1 MPDPSEAV
9 SSWPFFVLA
18 ASVVF
23 VAAAI
28 VAFRV
33 HAFFALMLAAMFAG
47 ALSES
52 LPGAGGGSH
61 FVDAIE
67 LPMREFGAT
76 AGKIAWVI
84 ALAALIGTCLMESGA
99 ADKIV
104 RSLLRVLGERRA
116 AWALL
121 ICGFALGIPV
131 FFDTVFFLL
140 IPLAQALSLRLG
152 RHYLLYVVAIVSGSI
167 VTHSIVPPTPGP
179 LFMAETLPGVDLGLC
194 ILAGV
199 AAGAIPAIAAIGFG
213 QWLDARAPIA
223 LRTTSG
229 VELDELKAIVDKP
242 EHELPPLLLSALPV
256 ALPVVLIALA
266 SVGKALD
273 WRGSIGSAF
282 AIIEVAGNKNLAMFL
297 GAAIAL
303 GVLAVQKH
311 ASRENWAEVMVQPL
325 ATAGVIILITSAGG
339 AFGAMIQHAG
349 VGASVDALTSGKGID
364 LIWVAWLAAA
374 VMKIAQGSGTVAIIT
389 TSAMMAGL
397 IGDGSALPYHPLW
410 IYLAI
415 GFGSMMISWMNDS
428 GFWVVCKLSGF
439 TERETLTSWTLTLA
453 VISLV
458 GLAEVLLASRL
469 FPLAAR

>member
-1 MPDPSEAV
+1 M
-9 SSWPFFVLA
+9 
-18 ASVVF
+18 VF

-28 VAFRV
+28 VFFRI

-47 ALSES
+47 ALSET
-52 LPGAGGGSH
+52 LPGPPGRSH
-61 FVDAIE
+61 LVSAIE
-67 LPMREFGAT
+67 LPMLEFGAT

-84 ALAALIGTCLMESGA
+84 ALASLIGVCLMESGA

-121 ICGFALGIPV
+121 ICGFVLGIPV

-152 RHYLLYVVAIVSGSI
+152 KNYLLYVVAIASGAI
-167 VTHSIVPPTPGP
+167 ITHSIVPPTPGP
-179 LFMAETLPGVDLGLC
+179 LVMAETLPGVDLGMC
-194 ILAGV
+194 ILAGC
-199 AAGAIPAIAAIGFG
+199 AAGVIPAIAAIALGR
-213 QWLDARAPIA
+213 WLNARSPIE

-229 VELDELKAIVDKP
+229 AALSELKAIVAKD
-242 EHELPPLLLSALPV
+242 ERELPPLLVSLLPV
-256 ALPVVLIALA
+256 TLPVCLIALA
-266 SVGKALD
+266 SVGAALD
-273 WRGSIGSAF
+273 WRQTIGAAYSV
-282 AIIEVAGNKNLAMFL
+282 IEVLGNKNFAMFL

-303 GVLAVQKH
+303 AVLAKQKNLG
-311 ASRENWAEVMVQPL
+311 RDNWAKVMVDPL

-349 VGASVDALTSGKGID
+349 VGASLDALTSGKSVN
-364 LIWVAWLAAA
+364 LILVAWVAAA

-389 TSAMMAGL
+389 TSAIMAAL
-397 IGDGSALPYHPLW
+397 IGDGAALPYHPLW

-439 TERETLTSWTLTLA
+439 TERETLTTWTLSLA

-458 GLAEVLLASRL
+458 GLAEILIVSRVL
-469 FPLAAR
+469 PLTAQ

>member
-1 MPDPSEAV
+1 MSGPGEAV
-9 SSWPFFVLA
+9 SYWPFFVLA
-18 ASVVF
+18 ASMVF

-28 VAFRV
+28 VVFRI
-33 HAFFALMLAAMFAG
+33 HAFFALMLAAMLAG
-47 ALSES
+47 ALAET
-52 LPGAGGGSH
+52 LPGSPGRGH
-61 FVDAIE
+61 FVSAIE
-67 LPMREFGAT
+67 LPMLEFGAT

-84 ALAALIGTCLMESGA
+84 ALASLIGVCLMESGA

-104 RSLLRVLGERRA
+104 RSLLRVLGEHRA

-121 ICGFALGIPV
+121 ICGFVLGVPV

-152 RHYLLYVVAIVSGSI
+152 KNYLLYVVAIVSGAI
-167 VTHSIVPPTPGP
+167 ITHSIVPPTPGP

-199 AAGAIPAIAAIGFG
+199 AAGVIPAIAAIALGG
-213 QWLDARAPIA
+213 WLNARSPIK
-223 LRTTSG
+223 LRTTSAAA
-229 VELDELKAIVDKP
+229 LAELKAIANKP
-242 EHELPPLLLSALPV
+242 ERDLPPLLLSV
-256 ALPVVLIALA
+256 LPVVLPVFLIALV
-266 SVGKALD
+266 SVGAALD
-273 WRGSIGSAF
+273 WRHSIGPVYAV
-282 AIIEVAGNKNLAMFL
+282 IEVVGNKNFAMFL

-303 GVLAVQKH
+303 AVLAKQKNLD
-311 ASRENWAEVMVQPL
+311 RGNWAEVMTQPL

-349 VGASVDALTSGKGID
+349 VGASLDALMSGKSVN
-364 LIWVAWLAAA
+364 LIWVAWAAAA

-389 TSAMMAGL
+389 TSAMMAAV
-397 IGDGSALPYHPLW
+397 IGDGAALPYHPLW

-439 TERETLTSWTLTLA
+439 TERETLTSWTLSLA

-458 GLAEVLLASRL
+458 GLAEILIVSRL
-469 FPLAAR
+469 LPLAAQ

>member
-1 MPDPSEAV
+1 MSGPGEAV
-9 SSWPFFVLA
+9 SYWPFFVLA
-18 ASVVF
+18 VSVVF

-28 VAFRV
+28 VVFRI
-33 HAFFALMLAAMFAG
+33 HAFFALMLAAMLAG
-47 ALSES
+47 ALAET
-52 LPGAGGGSH
+52 LPGSPESSH
-61 FVDAIE
+61 LVNAIE
-67 LPMREFGAT
+67 LPMLEFGAT

-84 ALAALIGTCLMESGA
+84 ALASLIGVCLMESGA

-121 ICGFALGIPV
+121 ICGFVLGVPV

-152 RHYLLYVVAIVSGSI
+152 KNYLLYVVAIVSGAI
-167 VTHSIVPPTPGP
+167 ITHSIVPPTPGP

-199 AAGAIPAIAAIGFG
+199 AAGAIPALAAIALGG
-213 QWLDARAPIA
+213 WLNARAPIE

-229 VELDELKAIVDKP
+229 AALSELQAIVDKP
-242 EHELPPLLLSALPV
+242 ERELPPLLLSV
-256 ALPVVLIALA
+256 LPVVLPVCLIALA
-266 SVGKALD
+266 SVGAALD
-273 WRGSIGSAF
+273 WRRSIGAVY
-282 AIIEVAGNKNLAMFL
+282 AVIEVLGNKNFAMFL

-303 GVLAVQKH
+303 AVLVKQKDLN
-311 ASRENWAEVMVQPL
+311 RDNWAEVMVQPL

-349 VGASVDALTSGKGID
+349 VGASLGALTSGGSVN
-364 LIWVAWLAAA
+364 LIWVAWAAAA

-389 TSAMMAGL
+389 TSSIMAAL
-397 IGDGSALPYHPLW
+397 IGDGAALPYHPLW

-439 TERETLTSWTLTLA
+439 TERETLTSWTLSLA

-458 GLAEVLLASRL
+458 GLAEILIVSRL
-469 FPLAAR
+469 LPLSAQ

>member
-1 MPDPSEAV
+1 
-9 SSWPFFVLA
+9 
-18 ASVVF
+18 
-23 VAAAI
+23 
-28 VAFRV
+28 
-33 HAFFALMLAAMFAG
+33 MLAAMLSG
-47 ALSES
+47 ALSET
-52 LPGAGGGSH
+52 LPGSPDRSH
-61 FVDAIE
+61 FIKAIE
-67 LPMREFGAT
+67 LPMLEFGVT

-84 ALAALIGTCLMESGA
+84 ALASLIGVCLMESGA

-104 RSLLRVLGERRA
+104 RSLLRVLGEHRA

-121 ICGFALGIPV
+121 ICGFVLGVPV

-152 RHYLLYVVAIVSGSI
+152 KNYLLYVVAIVSGAI
-167 VTHSIVPPTPGP
+167 ITHSIVPPTPGP

-199 AAGAIPAIAAIGFG
+199 AAGVIPAIAAIALGG
-213 QWLDARAPIA
+213 WLNARSPIE

-229 VELDELKAIVDKP
+229 AALAELKAIVDKD
-242 EHELPPLLLSALPV
+242 ERDLPPLLLSL
-256 ALPVVLIALA
+256 LPVVLPVCLIALA
-266 SVGKALD
+266 SVGAALD
-273 WRGSIGSAF
+273 WRRSIGSAY
-282 AIIEVAGNKNLAMFL
+282 AAIEVLGNKNLAMFL

-303 GVLAVQKH
+303 AVLAKQKH
-311 ASRENWAEVMVQPL
+311 LNRDNWAEVMLQPL

-349 VGASVDALTSGKGID
+349 VGASLDALMSGKSVN
-364 LIWVAWLAAA
+364 LIWVAWTAAA

-389 TSAMMAGL
+389 TSAMMAAL
-397 IGDGSALPYHPLW
+397 IGDGAALPYHPLW

-439 TERETLTSWTLTLA
+439 TERETLTSWTLSLA

-458 GLAEVLLASRL
+458 GLAEILIVSRL
-469 FPLAAR
+469 LPLTAQ

>member
-1 MPDPSEAV
+1 MPDSAGAA
-9 SSWPFFVLA
+9 STWPFFVLA
-18 ASVVF
+18 ASVAF
-23 VAAAI
+23 VVAAI
-28 VAFRV
+28 VALRV
-33 HAFFALMLAAMFAG
+33 HAFIALMLAAMLAG
-47 ALSES
+47 ALSET
-52 LPGAGGGSH
+52 LPGAPGSGH
-61 FVDAIE
+61 FVQAIE
-67 LPMREFGAT
+67 LPMLEFGAT

-121 ICGFALGIPV
+121 ICGFGLGVPV

-152 RHYLLYVVAIVSGSI
+152 RNYLLYVVAIVSGAI

-194 ILAGV
+194 IAAGV
-199 AAGAIPAIAAIGFG
+199 AAGALPAAAAIAFG
-213 QWLDARAPIA
+213 TWLNARSPIE

-229 VELDELKAIVDKP
+229 SALAELRAIVDKP
-242 EHELPPLLLSALPV
+242 ERELPSLLWSALPV
-256 ALPVVLIALA
+256 ALPICLIALA
-266 SVGKALD
+266 SLGAALD
-273 WRGSIGSAF
+273 WRRSIGPLY

-303 GVLAVQKH
+303 AVLARQKH
-311 ASRENWAEVMVQPL
+311 LDRESWAQAMAQPL

-339 AFGAMIQHAG
+339 AFGAMLQHAG
-349 VGASVDALTSGKGID
+349 VGASVDALTSGGGVD

-389 TSAMMAGL
+389 TSAMMTAL
-397 IGDGSALPYHPLW
+397 IGDASALPYHPLW

-439 TERETLTSWTLTLA
+439 SERETLTSWTLTLA

-458 GLAEVLLASRL
+458 GLAEVWIGSRL
-469 FPLAAR
+469 LPLVAR

>member
-1 MPDPSEAV
+1 
-9 SSWPFFVLA
+9 
-18 ASVVF
+18 
-23 VAAAI
+23 
-28 VAFRV
+28 
-33 HAFFALMLAAMFAG
+33 
-47 ALSES
+47 
-52 LPGAGGGSH
+52 
-61 FVDAIE
+61 
-67 LPMREFGAT
+67 
-76 AGKIAWVI
+76 
-84 ALAALIGTCLMESGA
+84 
-99 ADKIV
+99 V

-121 ICGFALGIPV
+121 ICGFVLGVPV

-152 RHYLLYVVAIVSGSI
+152 VNYLLYVVAIVSGAI
-167 VTHSIVPPTPGP
+167 ITHSIVPPTPGP

-199 AAGAIPAIAAIGFG
+199 IAGAIPAVAAIALGS
-213 QWLDARAPIA
+213 WLNKRSPIE

-229 VELDELKAIVDKP
+229 AALAELQAIVAKEERD
-242 EHELPPLLLSALPV
+242 LPPFWLSV
-256 ALPVVLIALA
+256 LPVVLPVCLIALV
-266 SVGKALD
+266 SVGTALD
-273 WRGSIGSAF
+273 WRQSIGSVYAV
-282 AIIEVAGNKNLAMFL
+282 IEVLGNKNFAMFL

-303 GVLAVQKH
+303 AVLAKQKNLN
-311 ASRENWAEVMVQPL
+311 RNNWAEVMVQPL

-349 VGASVDALTSGKGID
+349 VGASLDALMSGKNVD
-364 LIWVAWLAAA
+364 LIWVAWVAAA

-389 TSAMMAGL
+389 TSAMMAAV
-397 IGDGSALPYHPLW
+397 IGDGAALPYHPLW

-439 TERETLTSWTLTLA
+439 TERETLTSWTLSLA

-458 GLAEVLLASRL
+458 GLAEILIASRL
-469 FPLAAR
+469 LPLTAQ

>member
-1 MPDPSEAV
+1 MPGPGEAV
-9 SSWPFFVLA
+9 SYWPFFVLA
-18 ASVVF
+18 TSVVF

-28 VAFRV
+28 VVFRI
-33 HAFFALMLAAMFAG
+33 HAFFALMLAAMLAG
-47 ALSES
+47 AMSET
-52 LPGAGGGSH
+52 LPGLPGRNH
-61 FVDAIE
+61 LIQAIE
-67 LPMREFGAT
+67 LPMLEFGAT

-84 ALAALIGTCLMESGA
+84 ALAALIGVCLMESGA

-121 ICGFALGIPV
+121 ICGFVLGIPV

-152 RHYLLYVVAIVSGSI
+152 KNYLLYVVAIASGPI
-167 VTHSIVPPTPGP
+167 ITHSIVPPTPGP
-179 LFMAETLPGVDLGLC
+179 LFMAETLPGMDLGWC

-199 AAGAIPAIAAIGFG
+199 GAGVVPALAAIALGNR
-213 QWLDARAPIA
+213 LNARSPIE
-223 LRTTSG
+223 LRMTSG
-229 VELDELKAIVDKP
+229 SALSELKAIVDKP
-242 EHELPPLLLSALPV
+242 ERDLPPLLLSILPV

-266 SVGKALD
+266 SVAAALD
-273 WRGSIGSAF
+273 WGRTFGA
-282 AIIEVAGNKNLAMFL
+282 AYAVIEVLGNKHFAMFL

-303 GVLAVQKH
+303 GVLARQKQPGRDH
-311 ASRENWAEVMVQPL
+311 WAEVMVRPL

-349 VGASVDALTSGKGID
+349 VGASLEALTSGTGVN
-364 LIWVAWLAAA
+364 LIWVAWVSAA
-374 VMKIAQGSGTVAIIT
+374 VMKIAQGSGTVAIIA
-389 TSAMMAGL
+389 TSAIMAAL
-397 IGDGSALPYHPLW
+397 IGDGAALPYHPIW

-439 TERETLTSWTLTLA
+439 SERETLASWTLSLA

-458 GLAEVLLASRL
+458 GLAEILIASRML
-469 FPLAAR
+469 PLTAQ

>member
-1 MPDPSEAV
+1 MPGPGDAV
-9 SSWPFFVLA
+9 SYWPFFVLA
-18 ASVVF
+18 VSMVF

-28 VAFRV
+28 VVFRI
-33 HAFFALMLAAMFAG
+33 HAFFALMLAAMLAG
-47 ALSES
+47 ALSET
-52 LPGAGGGSH
+52 LPGSPGQSH
-61 FVDAIE
+61 LISAIE
-67 LPMREFGAT
+67 LPMIEFGAT

-84 ALAALIGTCLMESGA
+84 ALASLIGVCLMESGA

-104 RSLLRVLGERRA
+104 RSLLRVFGEHRA

-121 ICGFALGIPV
+121 ICGFVLGVPV

-152 RHYLLYVVAIVSGSI
+152 KNYLLYVVAITSGAI
-167 VTHSIVPPTPGP
+167 ITHSIVPPTPGP
-179 LFMAETLPGVDLGLC
+179 LFMAEILPGLDLGLC

-199 AAGAIPAIAAIGFG
+199 AAGVIPALAAIALGR
-213 QWLDARAPIA
+213 WLNARSPIE

-229 VELDELKAIVDKP
+229 AALSELKAIVDKP
-242 EHELPPLLLSALPV
+242 ESDLPPLLFSILPV
-256 ALPVVLIALA
+256 ALPVFLIALA
-266 SVGKALD
+266 SVGAALD
-273 WRGSIGSAF
+273 WRQSIGSAY
-282 AIIEVAGNKNLAMFL
+282 AVIEVLGNKNLAMFL

-303 GVLAVQKH
+303 AVLAKQKNLD
-311 ASRENWAEVMVQPL
+311 RDNWADVMLQPL

-349 VGASVDALTSGKGID
+349 VGDSLDALTSGRSIN
-364 LIWVAWLAAA
+364 LIWVAWAAAA

-389 TSAMMAGL
+389 TSAIMAAL
-397 IGDGSALPYHPLW
+397 IGDGTALPYHPLW
-410 IYLAI
+410 IYLSI

-428 GFWVVCKLSGF
+428 AFWVVCKLSGF

-458 GLAEVLLASRL
+458 GLAEILILSRL
-469 FPLAAR
+469 LPLTAQ

>member
-1 MPDPSEAV
+1 
-9 SSWPFFVLA
+9 
-18 ASVVF
+18 
-23 VAAAI
+23 
-28 VAFRV
+28 
-33 HAFFALMLAAMFAG
+33 MLAAMLAG
-47 ALSES
+47 ALSET
-52 LPGAGGGSH
+52 LPGSPERSH
-61 FVDAIE
+61 LVNAIE
-67 LPMREFGAT
+67 LPMLEFGAT

-84 ALAALIGTCLMESGA
+84 ALASLIGVCLMESGA

-121 ICGFALGIPV
+121 ICGFVLGVPV

-152 RHYLLYVVAIVSGSI
+152 KNYLLYVVAIVSGAI
-167 VTHSIVPPTPGP
+167 ITHSIVPPTPGP

-199 AAGAIPAIAAIGFG
+199 VAGVIPALAAIALGS
-213 QWLDARAPIA
+213 WLNARSPIE

-229 VELDELKAIVDKP
+229 TALAELQAIVAKD
-242 EHELPPLLLSALPV
+242 ERDLPPFLLSV
-256 ALPVVLIALA
+256 LPVVLPVCLIALV
-266 SVGKALD
+266 SVGTALD
-273 WRGSIGSAF
+273 WRQSIGSVYAV
-282 AIIEVAGNKNLAMFL
+282 IEVLGNKNFAMFL

-303 GVLAVQKH
+303 AVLAKQKNLN
-311 ASRENWAEVMVQPL
+311 RDNWAEVMVQPL

-349 VGASVDALTSGKGID
+349 VGASLDALMSGKSVN
-364 LIWVAWLAAA
+364 LIWVAWAAAA

-389 TSAMMAGL
+389 TSAMMAVV
-397 IGDGSALPYHPLW
+397 IGDGAALPYHPLW

-439 TERETLTSWTLTLA
+439 TERETLTSWTLSLA

-458 GLAEVLLASRL
+458 GLAEILIVSRL
-469 FPLAAR
+469 LPLTVQ

>member
-1 MPDPSEAV
+1 MSGSGEAV
-9 SSWPFFVLA
+9 SYWPFFVLA
-18 ASVVF
+18 ASMVF

-28 VAFRV
+28 VVFRI
-33 HAFFALMLAAMFAG
+33 HAFFALMLAAMLSG
-47 ALSES
+47 ALSET
-52 LPGAGGGSH
+52 LPGSPDRSH
-61 FVDAIE
+61 FIKAIE
-67 LPMREFGAT
+67 LPMLEFGVT

-84 ALAALIGTCLMESGA
+84 ALAALIGVCLMESGA

-104 RSLLRVLGERRA
+104 RSLLRFLGERRA

-121 ICGFALGIPV
+121 ICGFVLGIPV

-152 RHYLLYVVAIVSGSI
+152 RNYLLYVVAIVSGAI
-167 VTHSIVPPTPGP
+167 ITHSIVPPTPGP
-179 LFMAETLPGVDLGLC
+179 LLMAETLPGVDLGMC

-199 AAGAIPAIAAIGFG
+199 VAGVIPAFAAITLGK
-213 QWLDARAPIA
+213 WLNARSPIE

-229 VELDELKAIVDKP
+229 AALADLKAIVNKP
-242 EHELPPLLLSALPV
+242 ESDLPPLLLSV
-256 ALPVVLIALA
+256 LPVVLPVCLIALV
-266 SVGKALD
+266 SVGAALD
-273 WRGSIGSAF
+273 WRHSIGSGYAV
-282 AIIEVAGNKNLAMFL
+282 IEVLGNKNFAMFL

-303 GVLAVQKH
+303 AVLAKQKNLN
-311 ASRENWAEVMVQPL
+311 RDNWSEVISKPL

-349 VGASVDALTSGKGID
+349 VGASLDALTSGKSVN
-364 LIWVAWLAAA
+364 LIWVAWAAAA

-389 TSAMMAGL
+389 TSAIMAAL
-397 IGDGSALPYHPLW
+397 IGDGAALTYHPLW

-415 GFGSMMISWMNDS
+415 GFGSMMFSWMNDS

-439 TERETLTSWTLTLA
+439 TERETLRSWTLTLA

-458 GLAEVLLASRL
+458 GLAEILIVSRL
-469 FPLAAR
+469 LPLTTQ

>member
-1 MPDPSEAV
+1 MSGPGEAV
-9 SSWPFFVLA
+9 SYWPFFVLA
-18 ASVVF
+18 ASMVF

-28 VAFRV
+28 VFFRI
-33 HAFFALMLAAMFAG
+33 HA
-47 ALSES
+47 
-52 LPGAGGGSH
+52 
-61 FVDAIE
+61 VNAIE
-67 LPMREFGAT
+67 LPMLEFGAT

-84 ALAALIGTCLMESGA
+84 ALASLIGVCLMESGA

-121 ICGFALGIPV
+121 ICGFVLGIPV

-152 RHYLLYVVAIVSGSI
+152 KNYLLYVVAIASGAI
-167 VTHSIVPPTPGP
+167 ITHSIVPPTPGP
-179 LFMAETLPGVDLGLC
+179 LVMAETLPGVDLGMC
-194 ILAGV
+194 ILAGC
-199 AAGAIPAIAAIGFG
+199 AAGVIPAIAAIALGR
-213 QWLDARAPIA
+213 WLNARSPIE

-229 VELDELKAIVDKP
+229 AALSELKAIVAKD
-242 EHELPPLLLSALPV
+242 ERELPPLLVSLLPV
-256 ALPVVLIALA
+256 ALPVCLIALA
-266 SVGKALD
+266 SVGAALD
-273 WRGSIGSAF
+273 WRQTIGAAYS
-282 AIIEVAGNKNLAMFL
+282 IIEVLGNKNFAMFL

-303 GVLAVQKH
+303 AVLAKQKNLG
-311 ASRENWAEVMVQPL
+311 RDNWAKVMVDPL

-349 VGASVDALTSGKGID
+349 VGASLDALTSGKSVN
-364 LIWVAWLAAA
+364 LILVAWVAAA

-389 TSAMMAGL
+389 ISAIMAAL
-397 IGDGSALPYHPLW
+397 IGDGAALPYHPLW

-439 TERETLTSWTLTLA
+439 TERETLMTWTLSLA

-458 GLAEVLLASRL
+458 GLAEILILSRVL
-469 FPLAAR
+469 PLTAQ

>member
-1 MPDPSEAV
+1 MSGPSDAV
-9 SSWPFFVLA
+9 SYWPFFVLA

-28 VAFRV
+28 VVFRI
-33 HAFFALMLAAMFAG
+33 HAFFALMLAAMLAG
-47 ALSES
+47 ALSET
-52 LPGAGGGSH
+52 LPGPPGRSH
-61 FVDAIE
+61 LVNAIE
-67 LPMREFGAT
+67 LPMLEFGAT

-84 ALAALIGTCLMESGA
+84 ALASLIGVCLMESGA

-104 RSLLRVLGERRA
+104 RSLLRVLGEHRA

-121 ICGFALGIPV
+121 VCGFVLGIPV

-152 RHYLLYVVAIVSGSI
+152 KNYRLYVVAITSGAI
-167 VTHSIVPPTPGP
+167 ITHSIVPPTPGP
-179 LFMAETLPGVDLGLC
+179 LFMAETLPGLDLGLC
-194 ILAGV
+194 ILVGIAAGV
-199 AAGAIPAIAAIGFG
+199 IPAFAAMRLGRR
-213 QWLDARAPIA
+213 LNTRSPIE

-229 VELDELKAIVDKP
+229 AALSELKAIVDKA
-242 EHELPPLLLSALPV
+242 ECDLPPLLLSVLPV
-256 ALPVVLIALA
+256 ALPVFLIALA
-266 SVGKALD
+266 SIAAALD
-273 WRGSIGSAF
+273 WRQSIGSAY
-282 AIIEVAGNKNLAMFL
+282 AVIEILGNKNFAMFL

-303 GVLAVQKH
+303 AVLAKQKNLN
-311 ASRENWAEVMVQPL
+311 REGWAEAMLQPL

-349 VGASVDALTSGKGID
+349 VGACLDALTSGKSVN
-364 LIWVAWLAAA
+364 LIWVAWAVAA

-389 TSAMMAGL
+389 TSAIMAAL
-397 IGDGSALPYHPLW
+397 IGDGTALPYHPLW

-439 TERETLTSWTLTLA
+439 TERETLTSWTLSLA

-458 GLAEVLLASRL
+458 GLAEILIGSRL
-469 FPLAAR
+469 LPLTAQ